1 MRMPQSRVSSPR
13 TGCSTL
19 TTSAPKSAS
28 TWPQSGPAKTR
39 DRSRTRTPS
48 RGKSSSSTGAWC
60 GSMASILGGQGDE
73 ARKVVVF
80 VAELMVDHDE
90 ALGVVGQGQFPCHAD
105 ASVQLD
111 ALFGHHGADARD
123 GVLGGG
129 ECAFAGG
136 AVGVVELGGR
146 VDGRRAGL
154 LDVEQEVGHA
164 VLQGLEAADGNAE
177 LLARLQVGQGGVA

>member
-39 DRSRTRTPS
+39 DRSRTRMPS
-48 RGKSSSSTGAWC
+48 RGKSSSSAGAWC
-60 GSMASILGGQGDE
+60 GSMASILGSQGDE

-90 ALGVVGQGQFPCHAD
+90 TLGVVRQGQLPCHAD
-105 ASVQLD
+105 AAVQLD
-111 ALFGHHGADARD
+111 ALFGHHGAHAPD

-129 ECAFAGG
+129 QGAFAGG
-136 AVGVVELGGR
+136 AVGEVMMGGLGG
-146 VDGRRAGL
+146 DRRHG
-154 LDVEQEVGHA
+154 QT
-164 VLQGLEAADGNAE
+164 AA
-177 LLARLQVGQGGVA
+177 